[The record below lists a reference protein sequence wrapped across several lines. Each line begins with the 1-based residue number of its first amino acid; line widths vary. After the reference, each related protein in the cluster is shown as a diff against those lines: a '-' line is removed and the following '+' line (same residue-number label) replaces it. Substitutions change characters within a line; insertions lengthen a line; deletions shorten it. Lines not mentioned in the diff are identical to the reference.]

1 MKKFHITKFYFNL
14 FVALFVIFLFLTFFY
29 TKILS
34 EDGLT
39 FNDCIIIVVH
49 AFGAIW
55 MLKALIFTFSSGKVS
70 VDRSGCIMY
79 IGWKKYCYAWDD
91 LPCCGMADVDVGSV
105 GNAVD
110 TYWVYLSSRNL
121 SVNERRR
128 FIQNTNRYVKTMV
141 FFQYDPELFDLVLQ
155 YAPEPLRAQLEQ
167 LSRPQKWKRSPLAL
181 AQALTAPSL
190 HIKTGAGVH
199 HAPAPVFKK
208 ERLYR
213 KNCFPM
219 VLS

>member
-1 MKKFHITKFYFNL
+1 MKKFPITKFYFNL

-79 IGWKKYCYAWDD
+79 IGWEK
-91 LPCCGMADVDVGSV
+91 
-105 GNAVD
+105 
-110 TYWVYLSSRNL
+110 
-121 SVNERRR
+121 
-128 FIQNTNRYVKTMV
+128 
-141 FFQYDPELFDLVLQ
+141 VL
-155 YAPEPLRAQLEQ
+155 LCL
-167 LSRPQKWKRSPLAL
+167 
-181 AQALTAPSL
+181 
-190 HIKTGAGVH
+190 G
-199 HAPAPVFKK
+199 
-208 ERLYR
+208 
-213 KNCFPM
+213 
-219 VLS
+219 

>member
-1 MKKFHITKFYFNL
+1 MKKFPITKFYFNL
-14 FVALFVIFLFLTFFY
+14 FVASFVIFLFLTIFY

-110 TYWVYLSSRNL
+110 TYWVYLSGGGSSEIRTAMLKPWCSFSMTRSSLISCCNMHRNL
-121 SVNERRR
+121 SARSSSSFPVRRNGSARPSPCASADSSFPAYKNRRR
-128 FIQNTNRYVKTMV
+128 SS
-141 FFQYDPELFDLVLQ
+141 
-155 YAPEPLRAQLEQ
+155 
-167 LSRPQKWKRSPLAL
+167 SRS
-181 AQALTAPSL
+181 
-190 HIKTGAGVH
+190 GAG
-199 HAPAPVFKK
+199 F
-208 ERLYR
+208 
-213 KNCFPM
+213 
-219 VLS
+219 